1 MNVTGLVGPAGMD
14 PAVII
19 RIRDATVKSLENP
32 AVKQVFAKLGV
43 LIEAS
48 TPQAFADFIRQ
59 DLERWARVVKEAG
72 IQVN

>member
-1 MNVTGLVGPAGMD
+1 MTGLVGPAGMD
-14 PAVII
+14 PAVVA

-32 AVKQVFAKLGV
+32 AVKEVFTKLGV

-48 TPQAFADFIRQ
+48 TPQGFAAFIQQ
-59 DLERWARVVKEAG
+59 DLDRWSRVVKEAG